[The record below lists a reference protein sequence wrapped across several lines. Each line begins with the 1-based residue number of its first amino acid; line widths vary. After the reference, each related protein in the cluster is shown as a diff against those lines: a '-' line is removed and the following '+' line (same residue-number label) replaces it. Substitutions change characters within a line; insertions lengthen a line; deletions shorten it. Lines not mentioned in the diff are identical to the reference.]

1 MREPTTFYTLVRVMS
16 DGYQFDQGFSDIGTV
31 DVYLTEEE
39 ARTALGIFSRDSE
52 WDGGSV
58 RIARVEVLGK

>member
-1 MREPTTFYTLVRVMS
+1 MREPTTFYTLVRVLS
-16 DGYQFDQGFSDIGTV
+16 NGYQFDQGFSDIGTA

-39 ARTALGIFSRDSE
+39 ARTALAIFSRNSE

-58 RIARVEVLGK
+58 RVVRVEVLGK

>member
-39 ARTALGIFSRDSE
+39 ARAALRLFSRNSE

-58 RIARVEVLGK
+58 RVVRVEVLGK